1 MDIRWIEPQLSDQ
14 MSYDVEL
21 GRHVVAR
28 GNVHPLRRLARVFW
42 FVGFASLTYA
52 LAIVG
57 IAIKAAI
64 IEF

>member
-1 MDIRWIEPQLSDQ
+1 MDIRRIEPQLSKQ
-14 MSYDVEL
+14 MSAGT

-28 GNVHPLRRLARVFW
+28 ANAYPLRRLARVFR
-42 FVGFASLTYA
+42 FVGVASLTYA

-57 IAIKAAI
+57 IAIEAAI